1 MDPFTQ
7 QVQRIENNDKTR
19 EIVAALRLIPT
30 GDNATRD
37 LLNETITKILTP
49 AAHKIPETQQKITEF
64 SFTEPELSYH
74 DVAEKPKYRPMKHEI
89 HYLDED
95 NTLYYN
101 SEIEASEWEDENAVA
116 AEARDEATA
125 AAENEAAILR
135 AYNTA
140 LARQQAINTRI
151 FSQPPRWVL
160 IKRRALNDT
169 RMEDSLLQYIDKKH
183 TQVDWYSTITTLHET
198 GSRIGYTLDHY
209 KRVLHRFISYFKP
222 EMNQLGQK
230 MGLEELARLLM
241 TSTMPV
247 NDREMIIHE
256 IKKLT
261 RRKTESLR
269 VPMSNL
275 YSLATTYYND
285 DPDRESQRNKLLF
298 NGLQHF
304 TTGITKEKLTGL
316 IKYSQLQK
324 FKLDYHDTLE
334 TCILSEK
341 TNGEP
346 AEDLQFGQS
355 KETILVFQANI
366 TPVDSLLDNEI
377 TPIEFTLANPS
388 KKRNK
393 YEETTKPKKPD
404 ERQPHIHAVKTKIQT
419 IPNHRER
426 RISESEASTSSR
438 PSSRQSSPH
447 QSSPDR
453 SRESSAEREKTPPPT
468 EETPPSSSR
477 RSRSKERNYGPRQ
490 RRQPSPSF
498 SAKSPTKQ
506 LEMELSTAPKKKQ
519 KIKGWQ
525 RTENPTRK
533 SERLSS
539 KLYQM
544 TALLNEINAE
554 NTPINSRN
562 TSRERSRPR
571 DTSDRRRNQDTDRRN
586 SSDRQSRS
594 DSRDRPRP
602 RDRSSSRDRNNY
614 SSSRDRNEYSSPRDR
629 NNYGSS
635 RDRNSR
641 SRSRES
647 YRNPRSTRDRSPSRN
662 RSPYSDRYST
672 TSSRYRYRSNSRD
685 RYSRDRTPT
694 NYRSSRDSYNYRP
707 ESKSS
712 NYSRSTRDRSTS
724 RDRYS
729 DRSRRS
735 YSRDRDNY
743 RRQRSR
749 TPERQSSRRSQ
760 SPYQNKTII
769 PGLNCSP
776 SYKPGTKFCRKCTND
791 SHEEPDC
798 RQYYHWA
805 PQKCTLCNA
814 GFHFRDQCKLNST
827 KRSDSPGRP
836 KNY

>member
-1 MDPFTQ
+1 MDPFAQ
-7 QVQRIENNDKTR
+7 QVQRIENNDKVK
-19 EIVAALRLIPT
+19 EIVEALRLIPIA
-30 GDNATRD
+30 DNDVKTQINAS
-37 LLNETITKILTP
+37 LEKILTP
-49 AAHKIPETQQKITEF
+49 AAHKIPETQKKITEF
-64 SFTEPELSYH
+64 EFTEPEFSYH
-74 DVAEKPKYRPMKHEI
+74 DIAERQKYRPMKHGI

-95 NTLYYN
+95 STLYYN
-101 SEIEASEWEDENAVA
+101 SAIEASAWEDENVVA
-116 AEARDEATA
+116 TTARDA
-125 AAENEAAILR
+125 AQAAGNTPAAIQTAYDNALR
-135 AYNTA
+135 A
-140 LARQQAINTRI
+140 QQGINTRI
-151 FSQPPRWVL
+151 FAQPPRWVL
-160 IKRRALNDT
+160 IKRKALNDT

-183 TQVDWYSTITTLHET
+183 TQVDWYSTITTLHKT
-198 GSRIGYTLDHY
+198 GSKIGYTLDHY
-209 KRVLHRFISYFKP
+209 QRVLHRFISYFKP

-230 MGLEELARLLM
+230 MGLDELARLLM

-247 NDREMIIHE
+247 NDREMVIHE

-285 DPDRESQRNKLLF
+285 DPDAESQRNKLLF

-304 TTGITKEKLTGL
+304 TTGVTKEKLTKL

-324 FKLDYHDTLE
+324 IKLDYHDPLE

-366 TPVDSLLDNEI
+366 TPVDSLLDNDI

-388 KKRNK
+388 KKKDGK
-393 YEETTKPKKPD
+393 YEDSTKTKKPD
-404 ERQPHIHAVKTKIQT
+404 ERQPHIHAVKTRIET
-419 IPNHRER
+419 IPQPRQNEDT
-426 RISESEASTSSR
+426 ESEASTSRHSSRR
-438 PSSRQSSPH
+438 PSRESSRH
-447 QSSPDR
+447 ESSPDR
-453 SRESSAEREKTPPPT
+453 SRQSSAERPKTPPPPPA
-468 EETPPSSSR
+468 EETPSSSR
-477 RSRSKERNYGPRQ
+477 RSRSKQRSGPKQ
-490 RRQPSPSF
+490 RRHRSTSQSSRSPSR
-498 SAKSPTKQ
+498 Q
-506 LEMELSTAPKKKQ
+506 LEVELSTAPKKKQ
-519 KIKGWQ
+519 GIKKWLQ
-525 RTENPTRK
+525 TENPARK
-533 SERLSS
+533 SERINN
-539 KLYQM
+539 KLYQI
-544 TALLNEINAE
+544 TTLVNEIKAE
-554 NTPINSRN
+554 KTPTNSRN
-562 TSRERSRPR
+562 NSRDSSYSR
-571 DTSDRRRNQDTDRRN
+571 DNSDRRKNQDRDRKT
-586 SSDRQSRS
+586 SSDRQSRA

-614 SSSRDRNEYSSPRDR
+614 R
-629 NNYGSS
+629 SS

-647 YRNPRSTRDRSPSRN
+647 YRSSRSSRDNRERSTSRT
-662 RSPYSDRYST
+662 RSPYSDRYSN
-672 TSSRYRYRSNSRD
+672 TSSRSRYRSNSRD

-707 ESKSS
+707 ESRSS
-712 NYSRSTRDRSTS
+712 NYSRSTRDRSLS

-735 YSRDRDNY
+735 YSRDRDSN
-743 RRQRSR
+743 RRQRNR
-749 TPERQSSRRSQ
+749 TPDRQSSRRSQ
-760 SPYQNKTII
+760 SPYQNKTVI

-776 SYKPGTKFCRKCTND
+776 SYRPGTKFCKKCTND
-791 SHEEPDC
+791 GHEEPDC

-805 PQKCTLCNA
+805 PEKCTICNG
-814 GFHFRDQCKLNST
+814 GFHFRDQCKLNNT

>member
-7 QVQRIENNDKTR
+7 QIQRVENNDKVR
-19 EIVAALRLIPT
+19 EIVTAFRLIPIN
-30 GDNATRD
+30 DNAARDQLEETLTR
-37 LLNETITKILTP
+37 ILTP
-49 AAHKIPETQQKITEF
+49 AAHKIPETQQKITDF
-64 SFTEPELSYH
+64 SFTEPDLSYH
-74 DVAEKPKYRPMKHEI
+74 DIAEKPKYRQMKHGI

-101 SEIEASEWEDENAVA
+101 SAIEASEWEDENVVA
-116 AEARDEATA
+116 TAARDEATA
-125 AAENEAAILR
+125 AAEDDATIQR
-135 AYNTA
+135 AYNAA
-140 LARQQAINTRI
+140 LARQQAINTKI
-151 FSQPPRWVL
+151 FAQPPRWVL

-183 TQVDWYSTITTLHET
+183 TQVDWYSTITTLHKT
-198 GSRIGYTLDHY
+198 GTKIGYTLEHY
-209 KRVLHRFISYFKP
+209 QRVLHRFISYFKP

-230 MGLEELARLLM
+230 MRLDELARLLM

-247 NDREMIIHE
+247 NDREMIINE

-261 RRKTESLR
+261 RRKNESLR

-275 YSLATTYYND
+275 YSLATTYYNN
-285 DPDRESQRNKLLF
+285 DPDMESQRNKLLF

-304 TTGITKEKLTGL
+304 TTGITKEKLTSI

-346 AEDLQFGQS
+346 ADDLQFGQS
-355 KETILVFQANI
+355 KDTILVFQANI

-377 TPIEFTLANPS
+377 TPIEFTLGNQN
-388 KKRNK
+388 KKGRK
-393 YEETTKPKKPD
+393 YEDTAKPKKPD
-404 ERQPHIHAVKTKIQT
+404 ERQPHIHAVKTKIDT

-426 RISESEASTSSR
+426 RVSESEASTSSH
-438 PSSRQSSPH
+438 SRQSSPH

-453 SRESSAEREKTPPPT
+453 SRESSAEREKTPPPPA
-468 EETPPSSSR
+468 ETQPSSSR
-477 RSRSKERNYGPRQ
+477 RSRSKEKSGPKQ
-490 RRQPSPSF
+490 RRPPSPSF
-498 SAKSPTKQ
+498 SARSPTKQ
-506 LEMELSTAPKKKQ
+506 LEMELATALKKKQ
-519 KIKGWQ
+519 SKKWQ
-525 RTENPTRK
+525 QPEKSTRK
-533 SERLSS
+533 SERLRGLRTN
-539 KLYQM
+539 LYQM
-544 TALLNEINAE
+544 TALLNELNAE
-554 NTPINSRN
+554 STPVNSRN
-562 TSRERSRPR
+562 NSQERSHSR
-571 DTSDRRRNQDTDRRN
+571 DTSDRRENQGRDRRT
-586 SSDRQSRS
+586 SPDRQSRS

-602 RDRSSSRDRNNY
+602 RDRSSSRDRSNY
-614 SSSRDRNEYSSPRDR
+614 KSTRDRDNYRPSRDKDNYRSS
-629 NNYGSS
+629 G
-635 RDRNSR
+635 DRNSR

-647 YRNPRSTRDRSPSRN
+647 YRSSRHNRDRSSSRN

-685 RYSRDRTPT
+685 RHSRDRTPT

-707 ESKSS
+707 ESRSS
-712 NYSRSTRDRSTS
+712 NYSRNTRDRSAS

-729 DRSRRS
+729 ERSRRS
-735 YSRDRDNY
+735 YSRDRDSN

-749 TPERQSSRRSQ
+749 TPDRQSSRRSQ
-760 SPYQNKTII
+760 SPYQSKTVI

-776 SYKPGTKFCRKCTND
+776 TYKPGTKFCRKCTND
-791 SHEEPDC
+791 GHEEPDC
-798 RQYYHWA
+798 KQYYHWA

-814 GFHFRDQCKLNST
+814 GFHFRDQCKLNNT

>member
-7 QVQRIENNDKTR
+7 QVQRIENNDKVR
-19 EIVAALRLIPT
+19 EIVTAFRLIPIN
-30 GDNATRD
+30 DNAARDQLEESLTR
-37 LLNETITKILTP
+37 ILTP
-49 AAHKIPETQQKITEF
+49 AAHKIPETQQKITDF
-64 SFTEPELSYH
+64 SFTEPDLSYH
-74 DVAEKPKYRPMKHEI
+74 DVAEKPKYRQMKHGI

-95 NTLYYN
+95 STLYYN
-101 SEIEASEWEDENAVA
+101 SAIEASAWEDENVVA
-116 AEARDEATA
+116 TDARDEATA
-125 AAENEAAILR
+125 AAENDAAIQR

-151 FSQPPRWVL
+151 FAQPPRWVL

-183 TQVDWYSTITTLHET
+183 TQVDWYSTITTLHKT
-198 GSRIGYTLDHY
+198 GTKIGYTLDHY
-209 KRVLHRFISYFKP
+209 QRVLHRFISYFKP

-230 MGLEELARLLM
+230 MGLDELARLLM

-275 YSLATTYYND
+275 YSLATTYYNN
-285 DPDRESQRNKLLF
+285 DPDMESQRNKLLF

-304 TTGITKEKLTGL
+304 TTGITKEKLTSL

-324 FKLDYHDTLE
+324 IKLDYHDTLE

-346 AEDLQFGQS
+346 ADDLQFGQS
-355 KETILVFQANI
+355 KDAILVFQANI

-377 TPIEFTLANPS
+377 TPIEFTLANQN
-388 KKRNK
+388 KKGKK
-393 YEETTKPKKPD
+393 YEDTAKPKKPD
-404 ERQPHIHAVKTKIQT
+404 ERQPHIHAVKTKIDT

-426 RISESEASTSSR
+426 RNSESEASTSSH
-438 PSSRQSSPH
+438 SRQSSPH

-453 SRESSAEREKTPPPT
+453 SRESSAEREKTPPPP

-477 RSRSKERNYGPRQ
+477 RSRSKERSGPKQ

-498 SAKSPTKQ
+498 STRSPTKQ
-506 LEMELSTAPKKKQ
+506 LEMELSTAQKKKQ
-519 KIKGWQ
+519 NKKWQ
-525 RTENPTRK
+525 QPEKPTRK
-533 SERLSS
+533 SERLRGLRTN
-539 KLYQM
+539 LYQM
-544 TALLNEINAE
+544 TTLLNELNAE
-554 NTPINSRN
+554 STPVNSRN
-562 TSRERSRPR
+562 NSQERSHSR
-571 DTSDRRRNQDTDRRN
+571 DTSDRRKNQDKDRRT
-586 SSDRQSRS
+586 SPDRQSRS

-602 RDRSSSRDRNNY
+602 RDRSSSRDRDNY
-614 SSSRDRNEYSSPRDR
+614 RSTRNRDNYKPSRDRDNYRSS
-629 NNYGSS
+629 G
-635 RDRNSR
+635 DRNSR

-647 YRNPRSTRDRSPSRN
+647 YISSRSNRDRSSSRN

-694 NYRSSRDSYNYRP
+694 NYRSSRNSYNYRP
-707 ESKSS
+707 ESRSS
-712 NYSRSTRDRSTS
+712 NYSRSTRDRSAS

-729 DRSRRS
+729 DRSKRS
-735 YSRDRDNY
+735 YSRDRDNN

-749 TPERQSSRRSQ
+749 TPDRQNSRRSQ
-760 SPYQNKTII
+760 SPYQNKTVI

-776 SYKPGTKFCRKCTND
+776 SYKPGNKFCRKCTND
-791 SHEEPDC
+791 GHEEPDC
-798 RQYYHWA
+798 KQYYHWA

-814 GFHFRDQCKLNST
+814 GFHFRDQCKANNT

>member
-7 QVQRIENNDKTR
+7 QIQRVENNDKVR
-19 EIVAALRLIPT
+19 EIVTAFRLIPIN
-30 GDNATRD
+30 DNAARDQLEETLTR
-37 LLNETITKILTP
+37 ILTP
-49 AAHKIPETQQKITEF
+49 AAHKIPETQQKITDF
-64 SFTEPELSYH
+64 SFTEPDLSYH
-74 DVAEKPKYRPMKHEI
+74 DIAEKPKYRQMKHGI

-101 SEIEASEWEDENAVA
+101 SAIEASEWEDENVVA
-116 AEARDEATA
+116 TAARDEATA
-125 AAENEAAILR
+125 AAEDDATIQR
-135 AYNTA
+135 AYNAA
-140 LARQQAINTRI
+140 LARQQAINTKI
-151 FSQPPRWVL
+151 FAQPPRWVL

-183 TQVDWYSTITTLHET
+183 TQVDWYSTITTLHKT
-198 GSRIGYTLDHY
+198 GTKIGYTLEHY
-209 KRVLHRFISYFKP
+209 QRVLHRFISYFKP

-230 MGLEELARLLM
+230 MRLDELARLLM

-247 NDREMIIHE
+247 NDREMIINE

-261 RRKTESLR
+261 RRKNESLR

-275 YSLATTYYND
+275 YSLATTYYNN
-285 DPDRESQRNKLLF
+285 DPDMESQRNKLLF

-304 TTGITKEKLTGL
+304 TTGITKEKLTSI

-346 AEDLQFGQS
+346 ADDLQFGQS
-355 KETILVFQANI
+355 KDTILVFQANI

-377 TPIEFTLANPS
+377 TPIEFTLGNQN
-388 KKRNK
+388 KKSRK
-393 YEETTKPKKPD
+393 YEDTAKPKKPD
-404 ERQPHIHAVKTKIQT
+404 ERQPHIHAVKTKIDT

-426 RISESEASTSSR
+426 RVSESGASTSSH
-438 PSSRQSSPH
+438 SRQSSPH

-453 SRESSAEREKTPPPT
+453 SRESSAEREKTPPPPA
-468 EETPPSSSR
+468 ETQPSSSR
-477 RSRSKERNYGPRQ
+477 RSRSKEKSGPKQ
-490 RRQPSPSF
+490 RRPPSPSF
-498 SAKSPTKQ
+498 SARSPTKQ
-506 LEMELSTAPKKKQ
+506 LEMELATALKKKQ
-519 KIKGWQ
+519 SKKWQ
-525 RTENPTRK
+525 QPEKSTRK
-533 SERLSS
+533 SERLRGLRTN
-539 KLYQM
+539 LYQM
-544 TALLNEINAE
+544 TALLNELNAE
-554 NTPINSRN
+554 STPVNSRN
-562 TSRERSRPR
+562 NSQERSHSR
-571 DTSDRRRNQDTDRRN
+571 DTSDRRENQDRDRRT
-586 SSDRQSRS
+586 SPDRQSRS

-602 RDRSSSRDRNNY
+602 RDRSSSRDRSNY
-614 SSSRDRNEYSSPRDR
+614 KSTRDRDNYRPSRDKDNYKSS
-629 NNYGSS
+629 G
-635 RDRNSR
+635 DRNSR

-647 YRNPRSTRDRSPSRN
+647 YRSSRHNRDRSSSRN

-685 RYSRDRTPT
+685 RHSRDRTPT

-707 ESKSS
+707 ESRSS
-712 NYSRSTRDRSTS
+712 NYSRNTRDRSAS

-729 DRSRRS
+729 ERSRRS
-735 YSRDRDNY
+735 YSRDRDSN

-749 TPERQSSRRSQ
+749 TPDRQSSRRSQ
-760 SPYQNKTII
+760 SPYQSKTVI

-776 SYKPGTKFCRKCTND
+776 TYKPGTKFCRKCTND
-791 SHEEPDC
+791 GHEEPDC
-798 RQYYHWA
+798 KQYYHWA

-814 GFHFRDQCKLNST
+814 GFHFRDQCKLNNT

>member
-7 QVQRIENNDKTR
+7 QIQRVENNDKVR
-19 EIVAALRLIPT
+19 EIVTAFRLIPIN
-30 GDNATRD
+30 DNAARDQLEETLTR
-37 LLNETITKILTP
+37 ILTP
-49 AAHKIPETQQKITEF
+49 AAHKIPETQQKITDF
-64 SFTEPELSYH
+64 SFTEPDLSYH
-74 DVAEKPKYRPMKHEI
+74 DIAEKPKYRQMKHGI

-101 SEIEASEWEDENAVA
+101 SAIEASEWEDENVVA
-116 AEARDEATA
+116 TAARDEATA
-125 AAENEAAILR
+125 AAENDATIQR
-135 AYNTA
+135 AYNAA
-140 LARQQAINTRI
+140 LARQQAINTKI
-151 FSQPPRWVL
+151 FAQPPRWVL

-183 TQVDWYSTITTLHET
+183 TQVDWYSTITTLHKT
-198 GSRIGYTLDHY
+198 GTKIGYTLEHY
-209 KRVLHRFISYFKP
+209 QRVLHRFISYFKP

-230 MGLEELARLLM
+230 MRLDELARLLM

-247 NDREMIIHE
+247 NDREMIINE

-261 RRKTESLR
+261 RRKNESLR

-275 YSLATTYYND
+275 YSLATTYYNN
-285 DPDRESQRNKLLF
+285 DPDMESQRNKLLF

-304 TTGITKEKLTGL
+304 TTGITKEKLTSI

-346 AEDLQFGQS
+346 ADDLQFGQS
-355 KETILVFQANI
+355 KDTILVFQANI

-377 TPIEFTLANPS
+377 TPIEFTLGNQN
-388 KKRNK
+388 KKSRK
-393 YEETTKPKKPD
+393 YEDTAKPKKPD
-404 ERQPHIHAVKTKIQT
+404 ERQPHIHAVKTKIDT

-426 RISESEASTSSR
+426 RVSESGASTSSH
-438 PSSRQSSPH
+438 SRQSSPH

-453 SRESSAEREKTPPPT
+453 SRESSAEREKTPPPPA
-468 EETPPSSSR
+468 ETQPSSSR
-477 RSRSKERNYGPRQ
+477 RSRSKEKSGPKQ
-490 RRQPSPSF
+490 RRPPSPSF
-498 SAKSPTKQ
+498 SARSPTKQ
-506 LEMELSTAPKKKQ
+506 LEMELATALKKKQ
-519 KIKGWQ
+519 SKKWQ
-525 RTENPTRK
+525 QPEKSTRK
-533 SERLSS
+533 SERLRGLRTN
-539 KLYQM
+539 LYQM
-544 TALLNEINAE
+544 TALLNELNAE
-554 NTPINSRN
+554 STPVNSRN
-562 TSRERSRPR
+562 NSQERSHSR
-571 DTSDRRRNQDTDRRN
+571 DASDRRENQDRDRRT
-586 SSDRQSRS
+586 SPDRQSRS

-602 RDRSSSRDRNNY
+602 RDRSSSRNRTNY
-614 SSSRDRNEYSSPRDR
+614 KSTRDRDNYRPSGDKDNYRSS
-629 NNYGSS
+629 G
-635 RDRNSR
+635 DRNSR

-647 YRNPRSTRDRSPSRN
+647 YRSSRHNRDRSSSRN

-685 RYSRDRTPT
+685 RHSRDRTPT

-707 ESKSS
+707 ESRSS
-712 NYSRSTRDRSTS
+712 NYSRNTRDRSAS

-729 DRSRRS
+729 ERSRRS
-735 YSRDRDNY
+735 YSRDRDSN

-749 TPERQSSRRSQ
+749 TPDRQSTRRSQ
-760 SPYQNKTII
+760 SPYQSKTVI

-776 SYKPGTKFCRKCTND
+776 TYKPGTKFCRKCTND
-791 SHEEPDC
+791 GHEEPDC
-798 RQYYHWA
+798 KQYYHWA

-814 GFHFRDQCKLNST
+814 GFHFRDQCKANNT

>member
-7 QVQRIENNDKTR
+7 QIQRVENNDKVR
-19 EIVAALRLIPT
+19 EIVTAFRLIPIN
-30 GDNATRD
+30 DNAARDQLEETLTR
-37 LLNETITKILTP
+37 ILTP
-49 AAHKIPETQQKITEF
+49 AAHKIPETQQKITDF
-64 SFTEPELSYH
+64 SFTEPDLSYH
-74 DVAEKPKYRPMKHEI
+74 DIAEKPKYRQMKHGI

-101 SEIEASEWEDENAVA
+101 SAIEASEWEDENVVA
-116 AEARDEATA
+116 TAARDEATA
-125 AAENEAAILR
+125 AAEDDATIQR
-135 AYNTA
+135 AYNAA
-140 LARQQAINTRI
+140 LARQQAINTKI
-151 FSQPPRWVL
+151 FAQPPRWVL

-183 TQVDWYSTITTLHET
+183 TQVDWYSTITTLHKT
-198 GSRIGYTLDHY
+198 GTKIGYTLEHY
-209 KRVLHRFISYFKP
+209 QRVLHRFISYFKP

-230 MGLEELARLLM
+230 MRLDELARLLM

-247 NDREMIIHE
+247 NDREMIINE

-261 RRKTESLR
+261 RRKNESLR

-275 YSLATTYYND
+275 YSLATTYYNN
-285 DPDRESQRNKLLF
+285 DPDMESQRNKLLF

-304 TTGITKEKLTGL
+304 TTGITKEKLTSI

-346 AEDLQFGQS
+346 ADDLQFGQS
-355 KETILVFQANI
+355 KDTILVFQANI

-377 TPIEFTLANPS
+377 TPIEFTLGNQN
-388 KKRNK
+388 KKGRK
-393 YEETTKPKKPD
+393 YEDTAKPKKPD
-404 ERQPHIHAVKTKIQT
+404 ERQPHIHAVKTKIDT

-426 RISESEASTSSR
+426 RVSESEASTSSH
-438 PSSRQSSPH
+438 SRQSSPH
-447 QSSPDR
+447 PSSPDR
-453 SRESSAEREKTPPPT
+453 SRESSAERERTPPPPA
-468 EETPPSSSR
+468 ETQPSSSR
-477 RSRSKERNYGPRQ
+477 RSRSKEKSGPKQ
-490 RRQPSPSF
+490 RRPPSPSF
-498 SAKSPTKQ
+498 SARSPTKQ
-506 LEMELSTAPKKKQ
+506 LEMELATALKKKQ
-519 KIKGWQ
+519 GKKWQ
-525 RTENPTRK
+525 QPENSTRK
-533 SERLSS
+533 SERLRGLRTN
-539 KLYQM
+539 LYQM
-544 TALLNEINAE
+544 TALLNELNAE
-554 NTPINSRN
+554 STPVNSRN
-562 TSRERSRPR
+562 NSQERSHSR
-571 DTSDRRRNQDTDRRN
+571 DTSDRRENQDRDRRT
-586 SSDRQSRS
+586 SPDRQSRS

-602 RDRSSSRDRNNY
+602 RDRSSSRDRSNY
-614 SSSRDRNEYSSPRDR
+614 KSTRDRDNYRPSKEKDNYRSS
-629 NNYGSS
+629 G
-635 RDRNSR
+635 DRNSR

-647 YRNPRSTRDRSPSRN
+647 YRSSRHNRDRSSSRN

-685 RYSRDRTPT
+685 RHSRDRTPT

-707 ESKSS
+707 ESRSS
-712 NYSRSTRDRSTS
+712 NYSRNTRDRSAS

-729 DRSRRS
+729 ERSRRS
-735 YSRDRDNY
+735 YSRDRDSN

-749 TPERQSSRRSQ
+749 TPDRQSTRRSQ
-760 SPYQNKTII
+760 SPYQSKTVI

-776 SYKPGTKFCRKCTND
+776 TYKPGTKFCRKCTND
-791 SHEEPDC
+791 GHEEPDC
-798 RQYYHWA
+798 KQYYHWA

-814 GFHFRDQCKLNST
+814 GFHFRDQCKLNNT

>member
-7 QVQRIENNDKTR
+7 QIQRIENNDKVR
-19 EIVAALRLIPT
+19 EIVTAFRLIPI
-30 GDNATRD
+30 GDNAARD
-37 LLNETITKILTP
+37 QLEESLNRILTP
-49 AAHKIPETQQKITEF
+49 AAHKIPETQQKITDF

-74 DVAEKPKYRPMKHEI
+74 DVAEKPKYRPMKHGI

-101 SEIEASEWEDENAVA
+101 SEIEASEWEDENVVA
-116 AEARDEATA
+116 TEARDEATA
-125 AAENEAAILR
+125 AAENEAAIQR

-151 FSQPPRWVL
+151 FAQPPRWVL

-183 TQVDWYSTITTLHET
+183 TQVDWYSTITTLQET
-198 GSRIGYTLDHY
+198 GGRIGYTLDHY

-230 MGLEELARLLM
+230 MGLDELARLLM

-285 DPDRESQRNKLLF
+285 DPDAESQRNKLLF

-304 TTGITKEKLTGL
+304 TTGVTKEKLTSL

-324 FKLDYHDTLE
+324 IKLDYHDTLE

-346 AEDLQFGQS
+346 ADDLQFGQS

-366 TPVDSLLDNEI
+366 TPVDSLLDNDI

-388 KKRNK
+388 KKGKK
-393 YEETTKPKKPD
+393 YEDTTKPKKPD
-404 ERQPHIHAVKTKIQT
+404 ERQPHIHAVKTKIET

-426 RISESEASTSSR
+426 RNSESEASTSSR
-438 PSSRQSSPH
+438 SHSRQSSPH

-453 SRESSAEREKTPPPT
+453 SRESSAEREKTPPPP

-477 RSRSKERNYGPRQ
+477 RSRSKQRSGPKQ
-490 RRQPSPSF
+490 RRPPSPSF
-498 SAKSPTKQ
+498 SARSPTKQ
-506 LEMELSTAPKKKQ
+506 LEIELSTAPKKKQ
-519 KIKGWQ
+519 GVKKWLQ
-525 RTENPTRK
+525 TEKPARK
-533 SERLSS
+533 SERINN
-539 KLYQM
+539 KLYQI
-544 TALLNEINAE
+544 TTLVNEINAE
-554 NTPINSRN
+554 KTPVNSRN
-562 TSRERSRPR
+562 NSRERSHSR
-571 DTSDRRRNQDTDRRN
+571 DTSDRRKNQDRDRRT

-602 RDRSSSRDRNNY
+602 RDRSSSRER
-614 SSSRDRNEYSSPRDR
+614 SSYK
-629 NNYGSS
+629 SS

-647 YRNPRSTRDRSPSRN
+647 YRSSRSNRDRSTSRN

-672 TSSRYRYRSNSRD
+672 TSSRSRYRSSSRD
-685 RYSRDRTPT
+685 RYSRDKTPT

-707 ESKSS
+707 ESRSS
-712 NYSRSTRDRSTS
+712 NYSRSTRDRSVS

-735 YSRDRDNY
+735 YSRDRDSY

-749 TPERQSSRRSQ
+749 TPDRQSSRRSQ
-760 SPYQNKTII
+760 SPYQNKTVI

-776 SYKPGTKFCRKCTND
+776 SYRPGTNFCKKCTND
-791 SHEEPDC
+791 GHEEPDC

-805 PQKCTLCNA
+805 PLKCTICNS
-814 GFHFRDQCKLNST
+814 GYHFRDQCKLNNT

>member
-7 QVQRIENNDKTR
+7 QIQRVENNDKVR
-19 EIVAALRLIPT
+19 EIVTAFRLIPIN
-30 GDNATRD
+30 DNAARDQLEETLTR
-37 LLNETITKILTP
+37 ILTP
-49 AAHKIPETQQKITEF
+49 AAHKIPETQQKITDF
-64 SFTEPELSYH
+64 SFTEPDLSYH
-74 DVAEKPKYRPMKHEI
+74 DIAEKPKYRQMKHGI

-101 SEIEASEWEDENAVA
+101 SAIEASEWEDENVVA
-116 AEARDEATA
+116 TAARDEATA
-125 AAENEAAILR
+125 AAEDDATIQR
-135 AYNTA
+135 AYNAA
-140 LARQQAINTRI
+140 LARQQAINTKI
-151 FSQPPRWVL
+151 FAQPPRWVL

-183 TQVDWYSTITTLHET
+183 TQVDWYSTITTLHKT
-198 GSRIGYTLDHY
+198 GTKIGYTLEHY
-209 KRVLHRFISYFKP
+209 QRVLHRFISYFKP

-230 MGLEELARLLM
+230 MRLDELARLLM

-247 NDREMIIHE
+247 NDREMIINE

-261 RRKTESLR
+261 RRKNESLR

-275 YSLATTYYND
+275 YSLATTYYNN
-285 DPDRESQRNKLLF
+285 DPDMESQRNKLLF

-304 TTGITKEKLTGL
+304 TTGITKEKLTSI

-346 AEDLQFGQS
+346 ADDLQFGQS
-355 KETILVFQANI
+355 KDTILVFQANI

-377 TPIEFTLANPS
+377 TPIEFTLGNQN
-388 KKRNK
+388 KKGRK
-393 YEETTKPKKPD
+393 YEDTAKPKKPD
-404 ERQPHIHAVKTKIQT
+404 ERQPHIHAVKTKIDT
-419 IPNHRER
+419 IPNYRER
-426 RISESEASTSSR
+426 RVSESEASTSSH
-438 PSSRQSSPH
+438 SRQSSPH

-453 SRESSAEREKTPPPT
+453 SRESSAEREKTPPPPA
-468 EETPPSSSR
+468 ETQPSSSR
-477 RSRSKERNYGPRQ
+477 RSRSKEKSGPKQ
-490 RRQPSPSF
+490 RRPPSPSF
-498 SAKSPTKQ
+498 SARSPTKQ
-506 LEMELSTAPKKKQ
+506 LEMELATALKKKQ
-519 KIKGWQ
+519 SKKWQ
-525 RTENPTRK
+525 QPEKSTRK
-533 SERLSS
+533 SERLRGLRTN
-539 KLYQM
+539 LYQM
-544 TALLNEINAE
+544 TALLNELNAE
-554 NTPINSRN
+554 STPVNSRN
-562 TSRERSRPR
+562 NSQERSHSR
-571 DTSDRRRNQDTDRRN
+571 DASDRRENQDRDRRT
-586 SSDRQSRS
+586 SPDRQSRS

-602 RDRSSSRDRNNY
+602 RDRSSSRNRTNY
-614 SSSRDRNEYSSPRDR
+614 KSTRDKDNYRPSGDKDNYRSS
-629 NNYGSS
+629 G
-635 RDRNSR
+635 DRNSR

-647 YRNPRSTRDRSPSRN
+647 YRSSRHNRDRSSSRN

-685 RYSRDRTPT
+685 RHSRDRTPT

-707 ESKSS
+707 ESRSS
-712 NYSRSTRDRSTS
+712 NYSRNTRDRSAS

-729 DRSRRS
+729 ERSRRS
-735 YSRDRDNY
+735 YSRDRDNN

-749 TPERQSSRRSQ
+749 TPDRQNTRRSQ
-760 SPYQNKTII
+760 SPYQSKTVI

-776 SYKPGTKFCRKCTND
+776 TYKPGTKFCRKCTND
-791 SHEEPDC
+791 GHEEPDC
-798 RQYYHWA
+798 KQYYHWA

-814 GFHFRDQCKLNST
+814 GFHFRDQCKLNNT

>member
-7 QVQRIENNDKTR
+7 QIQRVENNDKVR
-19 EIVAALRLIPT
+19 EIVTAFRLIPIN
-30 GDNATRD
+30 DNAARDQLEETLTR
-37 LLNETITKILTP
+37 ILTP
-49 AAHKIPETQQKITEF
+49 AAHKIPETQQKITDF
-64 SFTEPELSYH
+64 SFTEPDLSYH
-74 DVAEKPKYRPMKHEI
+74 DIAEKPKYRQMKHGI

-101 SEIEASEWEDENAVA
+101 SAIEASEWEDENVVA
-116 AEARDEATA
+116 TAARDEATA
-125 AAENEAAILR
+125 AAEDDATIQR
-135 AYNTA
+135 AYNAA
-140 LARQQAINTRI
+140 LARQQAINTKI
-151 FSQPPRWVL
+151 FAQPPRWVL

-183 TQVDWYSTITTLHET
+183 TQVDWYSTITTLHKT
-198 GSRIGYTLDHY
+198 GTKIGYTLEHY
-209 KRVLHRFISYFKP
+209 QRVLHRFISYFKP

-230 MGLEELARLLM
+230 MRLDELARLLM

-247 NDREMIIHE
+247 NDREMIINE

-261 RRKTESLR
+261 RRKNESLR

-275 YSLATTYYND
+275 YSLATTYYNN
-285 DPDRESQRNKLLF
+285 DPDMESQRNKLLF

-304 TTGITKEKLTGL
+304 TTGITKEKLTSI

-346 AEDLQFGQS
+346 ADDLQFGQS
-355 KETILVFQANI
+355 KDTILVFQANI

-377 TPIEFTLANPS
+377 TPIEFTLGNQN
-388 KKRNK
+388 KKGRK
-393 YEETTKPKKPD
+393 YEDTAKPKKPD
-404 ERQPHIHAVKTKIQT
+404 ERQPHIHAVKTKIDT

-426 RISESEASTSSR
+426 RVSESGASTSSH
-438 PSSRQSSPH
+438 SRQSSPH

-453 SRESSAEREKTPPPT
+453 SRESSAEREKTPPPPA
-468 EETPPSSSR
+468 ETQPSSSR
-477 RSRSKERNYGPRQ
+477 RSRSKEKSGPKQ
-490 RRQPSPSF
+490 RRPPSPSF
-498 SAKSPTKQ
+498 SARSPTKQ
-506 LEMELSTAPKKKQ
+506 LEMELATALKKKQ
-519 KIKGWQ
+519 SKKWQ
-525 RTENPTRK
+525 QPEKSTRK
-533 SERLSS
+533 SERLRGLRTN
-539 KLYQM
+539 LYQM
-544 TALLNEINAE
+544 TALLNELNAE
-554 NTPINSRN
+554 STPVNSRN
-562 TSRERSRPR
+562 NSQERSHSR
-571 DTSDRRRNQDTDRRN
+571 DASDRRENQGRDRRT
-586 SSDRQSRS
+586 SPDRQSRS

-602 RDRSSSRDRNNY
+602 RDRSSSRNRTNYKSTRDRDNY
-614 SSSRDRNEYSSPRDR
+614 RPSRDKDNYRSS
-629 NNYGSS
+629 G
-635 RDRNSR
+635 DRNSR

-647 YRNPRSTRDRSPSRN
+647 YRSSRHNRDRSSSRN

-685 RYSRDRTPT
+685 RHSRDRTPT

-707 ESKSS
+707 ESRSS
-712 NYSRSTRDRSTS
+712 NYSRNTRDRSAS

-729 DRSRRS
+729 ERSRRS
-735 YSRDRDNY
+735 YSRDRDSN

-749 TPERQSSRRSQ
+749 TPDRQSSRRSQ
-760 SPYQNKTII
+760 SPYQSKTVI

-776 SYKPGTKFCRKCTND
+776 TYKPGTKFCRKCTND
-791 SHEEPDC
+791 GHEEPDC
-798 RQYYHWA
+798 KQYYHWA

-814 GFHFRDQCKLNST
+814 GFHFRDQCKLNNT

>member
-7 QVQRIENNDKTR
+7 QIQRVENNDKVR
-19 EIVAALRLIPT
+19 EIVTAFRLIPIN
-30 GDNATRD
+30 DNAARDQLEETLTR
-37 LLNETITKILTP
+37 ILTP
-49 AAHKIPETQQKITEF
+49 AAHKIPETQQKITDF
-64 SFTEPELSYH
+64 SFTEPDLSYH
-74 DVAEKPKYRPMKHEI
+74 DIAEKPKYRQMKHGI

-101 SEIEASEWEDENAVA
+101 SAIEASEWEDENVVA
-116 AEARDEATA
+116 TAARDEATA
-125 AAENEAAILR
+125 AAEDDATIQR
-135 AYNTA
+135 AYNAA
-140 LARQQAINTRI
+140 LARQQAINTKI
-151 FSQPPRWVL
+151 FAQPPRWVL

-183 TQVDWYSTITTLHET
+183 TQVDWYSTITTLHKT
-198 GSRIGYTLDHY
+198 GTKIGYTLEHY
-209 KRVLHRFISYFKP
+209 QRVLHRFISYFKP

-230 MGLEELARLLM
+230 MRLDELARLLM

-247 NDREMIIHE
+247 NDREMIINE

-261 RRKTESLR
+261 RRKNESLR

-275 YSLATTYYND
+275 YSLATTYYNN
-285 DPDRESQRNKLLF
+285 DPDMESQRNKLLF

-304 TTGITKEKLTGL
+304 TTGITKEKLTSI

-346 AEDLQFGQS
+346 ADDLQFGQS
-355 KETILVFQANI
+355 KDTILVFQANI

-377 TPIEFTLANPS
+377 TPIEFTLGNQN
-388 KKRNK
+388 KKSRK
-393 YEETTKPKKPD
+393 YEDTAKPKKPD
-404 ERQPHIHAVKTKIQT
+404 ERQPHIHAVKTKIDT

-426 RISESEASTSSR
+426 RVSESEASTSSH
-438 PSSRQSSPH
+438 SRQSSPH

-453 SRESSAEREKTPPPT
+453 SRESSAEREKTPQPPA
-468 EETPPSSSR
+468 ETQPSSSR
-477 RSRSKERNYGPRQ
+477 RSRSKEKSGPKQ
-490 RRQPSPSF
+490 RRPPSPSF
-498 SAKSPTKQ
+498 SARSPTKQ
-506 LEMELSTAPKKKQ
+506 LEMELATALKKKQ
-519 KIKGWQ
+519 SKKWQ
-525 RTENPTRK
+525 QPEKSTRK
-533 SERLSS
+533 SERLRGLRTN
-539 KLYQM
+539 LYQM
-544 TALLNEINAE
+544 TALLNELNAE
-554 NTPINSRN
+554 STPVNSRN
-562 TSRERSRPR
+562 NSQERSHSR
-571 DTSDRRRNQDTDRRN
+571 DTSDRRENEDRDRRT
-586 SSDRQSRS
+586 SPDRQSRS

-602 RDRSSSRDRNNY
+602 RDRSSSRNRTNYKSTRDRDNY
-614 SSSRDRNEYSSPRDR
+614 RPSRDKD
-629 NNYGSS
+629 NYGSS
-635 RDRNSR
+635 GDRNSR

-647 YRNPRSTRDRSPSRN
+647 YRSSRHNRDRSSSRN

-685 RYSRDRTPT
+685 RHSRDRTPT
-694 NYRSSRDSYNYRP
+694 NYRPSRDSYNYRP
-707 ESKSS
+707 ESRSS
-712 NYSRSTRDRSTS
+712 TYSRNTRDRSAS

-729 DRSRRS
+729 ERSRRS
-735 YSRDRDNY
+735 YSRDRDNN

-749 TPERQSSRRSQ
+749 TPDRQSTRRSQ
-760 SPYQNKTII
+760 SPYQSKTVI

-776 SYKPGTKFCRKCTND
+776 TYKPGTKFCRKCTND
-791 SHEEPDC
+791 GHEEPDC
-798 RQYYHWA
+798 KQYYHWA

-814 GFHFRDQCKLNST
+814 GFHFRDQCKLNNT

>member
-7 QVQRIENNDKTR
+7 QIQRVENNDKVR
-19 EIVAALRLIPT
+19 EIVTAFRLIPIN
-30 GDNATRD
+30 DNAARDQLEETLTR
-37 LLNETITKILTP
+37 ILTP
-49 AAHKIPETQQKITEF
+49 AAHKIPETQQKITDF
-64 SFTEPELSYH
+64 SFTEPDLSYH
-74 DVAEKPKYRPMKHEI
+74 DIAEKPKYRQMKHGI

-101 SEIEASEWEDENAVA
+101 SAIEASEWEDENVVA
-116 AEARDEATA
+116 TAARDEATA
-125 AAENEAAILR
+125 AAENDATIQR
-135 AYNTA
+135 AYNVA
-140 LARQQAINTRI
+140 LARQQAINTKI
-151 FSQPPRWVL
+151 FAQPPRWVL

-183 TQVDWYSTITTLHET
+183 TQVDWYSTITTLHKT
-198 GSRIGYTLDHY
+198 GTKIGYTLEHY
-209 KRVLHRFISYFKP
+209 QRVLHRFISYFKP

-230 MGLEELARLLM
+230 MRLDELARLLM

-247 NDREMIIHE
+247 NDREMIINE

-261 RRKTESLR
+261 RRKNESLR

-275 YSLATTYYND
+275 YSLATTYYNN
-285 DPDRESQRNKLLF
+285 DPDMESQRNKLLF

-304 TTGITKEKLTGL
+304 TTGITKEKLTSI

-346 AEDLQFGQS
+346 ADDLQFGQS
-355 KETILVFQANI
+355 KDTILVFQANI

-377 TPIEFTLANPS
+377 TPIEFTLGNQNKKS
-388 KKRNK
+388 KK
-393 YEETTKPKKPD
+393 YEDTAKPKKPD
-404 ERQPHIHAVKTKIQT
+404 ERQPHIHAVKTKIDT

-426 RISESEASTSSR
+426 RVSESGASTSSH
-438 PSSRQSSPH
+438 SRQSSPH

-453 SRESSAEREKTPPPT
+453 SRESSAEREKTPPPPA
-468 EETPPSSSR
+468 ETQPSSSR
-477 RSRSKERNYGPRQ
+477 RSRSKEKSGPKQ
-490 RRQPSPSF
+490 RRPPSPSF
-498 SAKSPTKQ
+498 SARSPTKQ
-506 LEMELSTAPKKKQ
+506 LEMELATALKKKQ
-519 KIKGWQ
+519 TKKWQ
-525 RTENPTRK
+525 QPEKSTRK
-533 SERLSS
+533 SERLRGLRTN
-539 KLYQM
+539 LYQM
-544 TALLNEINAE
+544 TALLNELNAE
-554 NTPINSRN
+554 STPVNSRN
-562 TSRERSRPR
+562 NSQERSHSR
-571 DTSDRRRNQDTDRRN
+571 DASDRRENQDRDRRT
-586 SSDRQSRS
+586 SPDRQSRS

-602 RDRSSSRDRNNY
+602 RDRSSSRDRSNY
-614 SSSRDRNEYSSPRDR
+614 KSTRDRDNYRPSREKDNYRSS
-629 NNYGSS
+629 G
-635 RDRNSR
+635 DRNSR

-647 YRNPRSTRDRSPSRN
+647 YRSSRHNRDRSSSRN

-685 RYSRDRTPT
+685 RHSRDRTPT

-707 ESKSS
+707 ESRSS
-712 NYSRSTRDRSTS
+712 NYSRNTRDRSAS

-729 DRSRRS
+729 ERSRRS
-735 YSRDRDNY
+735 YSRDRDSN

-749 TPERQSSRRSQ
+749 TPDRQSSRRSQ
-760 SPYQNKTII
+760 SPYQSKTVI

-776 SYKPGTKFCRKCTND
+776 TYKPGTKFCRKCTND
-791 SHEEPDC
+791 GHEEPDC
-798 RQYYHWA
+798 KQYYHWA

-814 GFHFRDQCKLNST
+814 GFHFRDQCKLNNT

>member
-7 QVQRIENNDKTR
+7 QIQRVENNDKVR
-19 EIVAALRLIPT
+19 EIVTAFRLIPIN
-30 GDNATRD
+30 DNAARDQLEETLTR
-37 LLNETITKILTP
+37 ILTP
-49 AAHKIPETQQKITEF
+49 AAHKIPETQQKITDF
-64 SFTEPELSYH
+64 SFTEPDLSYH
-74 DVAEKPKYRPMKHEI
+74 DIAEKPKYRQMKHGI

-101 SEIEASEWEDENAVA
+101 SAIEASEWEDENVVA
-116 AEARDEATA
+116 TAARDEATA
-125 AAENEAAILR
+125 AAENDATIQR
-135 AYNTA
+135 AYNAA
-140 LARQQAINTRI
+140 LARQQAINTKI
-151 FSQPPRWVL
+151 FAQPPRWVL

-183 TQVDWYSTITTLHET
+183 TQVDWYSTITTLHKT
-198 GSRIGYTLDHY
+198 GTKIGYTLEHY
-209 KRVLHRFISYFKP
+209 QRVLHRFISYFKP

-230 MGLEELARLLM
+230 MRLDELARLLM

-247 NDREMIIHE
+247 NDREMIINE

-261 RRKTESLR
+261 RRKNESLR

-275 YSLATTYYND
+275 YSLATTYYNN
-285 DPDRESQRNKLLF
+285 DPDMESQRNKLLF

-304 TTGITKEKLTGL
+304 TTGITKEKLTSI

-346 AEDLQFGQS
+346 ADDLQFGQS
-355 KETILVFQANI
+355 KDTILVFQANI

-377 TPIEFTLANPS
+377 TPIEFTLGNQN
-388 KKRNK
+388 KKGRK
-393 YEETTKPKKPD
+393 YEDTAKPKKPD
-404 ERQPHIHAVKTKIQT
+404 ERQPHIHAVKTKIDT

-426 RISESEASTSSR
+426 RVSESEASTSSH
-438 PSSRQSSPH
+438 SRQSSPH

-453 SRESSAEREKTPPPT
+453 SRESSAEREKTPPPPA
-468 EETPPSSSR
+468 ETQPSSSR
-477 RSRSKERNYGPRQ
+477 RSRSKEKSGPKQ
-490 RRQPSPSF
+490 RRPPSPSF
-498 SAKSPTKQ
+498 SARSPTKQ
-506 LEMELSTAPKKKQ
+506 LEMELATALKKKQ
-519 KIKGWQ
+519 GKKWQ
-525 RTENPTRK
+525 QPEKSTRK
-533 SERLSS
+533 SERLRGLRTN
-539 KLYQM
+539 LYQM
-544 TALLNEINAE
+544 TALLNELNAE
-554 NTPINSRN
+554 STPVNSRN
-562 TSRERSRPR
+562 NSQERSHSR
-571 DTSDRRRNQDTDRRN
+571 DTSDRRENQDRDRRT
-586 SSDRQSRS
+586 SPDRQSRS

-602 RDRSSSRDRNNY
+602 RDRSSSRDRSNY
-614 SSSRDRNEYSSPRDR
+614 KSTRDRDNYRPSREKDNYRSS
-629 NNYGSS
+629 G
-635 RDRNSR
+635 DRNSR

-647 YRNPRSTRDRSPSRN
+647 YRSSRHNRDRSSSRN

-685 RYSRDRTPT
+685 RHSRDRTPT

-707 ESKSS
+707 ESRSS
-712 NYSRSTRDRSTS
+712 NYSRNTRDRSAS

-729 DRSRRS
+729 ERSRRS
-735 YSRDRDNY
+735 YSRDRDSN

-749 TPERQSSRRSQ
+749 TPDRQSTRRSQ
-760 SPYQNKTII
+760 SPYQSKTVI

-776 SYKPGTKFCRKCTND
+776 TYKPGTKFCRKCTND
-791 SHEEPDC
+791 GHEEPDC
-798 RQYYHWA
+798 KQYYHWA

-814 GFHFRDQCKLNST
+814 GFHFRDQCKLNNT

>member
-7 QVQRIENNDKTR
+7 QIQRVENNDKVR
-19 EIVAALRLIPT
+19 EIVTAFRLIPIN
-30 GDNATRD
+30 DNAARDQLEETLTR
-37 LLNETITKILTP
+37 ILTP
-49 AAHKIPETQQKITEF
+49 AAHKIPETQQKITDF
-64 SFTEPELSYH
+64 SFTEPDLSYH
-74 DVAEKPKYRPMKHEI
+74 DIAEKPKYRQMKHGI

-101 SEIEASEWEDENAVA
+101 SAIEASEWEDENVVA
-116 AEARDEATA
+116 TAARDEATA
-125 AAENEAAILR
+125 AAEDDATIQR
-135 AYNTA
+135 AYNAA
-140 LARQQAINTRI
+140 LARQQAINTKI
-151 FSQPPRWVL
+151 FAQPPRWVL

-183 TQVDWYSTITTLHET
+183 TQVDWYSTITTLHKT
-198 GSRIGYTLDHY
+198 GTKIGYTLEHY
-209 KRVLHRFISYFKP
+209 QRVLHRFISYFKP

-230 MGLEELARLLM
+230 MRLDELARLLM

-247 NDREMIIHE
+247 NDREMIINE

-261 RRKTESLR
+261 RRKNESLR

-275 YSLATTYYND
+275 YSLATTYYNN
-285 DPDRESQRNKLLF
+285 DPDMESQRNKLLF

-304 TTGITKEKLTGL
+304 TTGITKEKLTSI

-346 AEDLQFGQS
+346 ADDLQFGQS
-355 KETILVFQANI
+355 KDTILVFQANI

-377 TPIEFTLANPS
+377 TPIEFTLGNQN
-388 KKRNK
+388 KKGRK
-393 YEETTKPKKPD
+393 YEDTAKPKKPD
-404 ERQPHIHAVKTKIQT
+404 ERQPHIHAVKTKIDT

-426 RISESEASTSSR
+426 RVSESEASTSSH
-438 PSSRQSSPH
+438 SRQSSPH

-453 SRESSAEREKTPPPT
+453 SRESSAEREKTPPPPA
-468 EETPPSSSR
+468 ETQPSSSR
-477 RSRSKERNYGPRQ
+477 RSRSKEKSGPKQ
-490 RRQPSPSF
+490 RRPPSPSF
-498 SAKSPTKQ
+498 SARSPTKQ
-506 LEMELSTAPKKKQ
+506 LEMELATALKKKQ
-519 KIKGWQ
+519 SKKWQ
-525 RTENPTRK
+525 QPEKSTRK
-533 SERLSS
+533 SERLRGLRTN
-539 KLYQM
+539 LYQM
-544 TALLNEINAE
+544 TALLNELNAE
-554 NTPINSRN
+554 STPVNSRN
-562 TSRERSRPR
+562 NSQERSHSR
-571 DTSDRRRNQDTDRRN
+571 DASDRRENQDRDRRT
-586 SSDRQSRS
+586 SPDRQSRS

-602 RDRSSSRDRNNY
+602 RDRSSSRNRTNY
-614 SSSRDRNEYSSPRDR
+614 KSTRDRDNYRPSGDKDNYRSS
-629 NNYGSS
+629 G
-635 RDRNSR
+635 DRNSR

-647 YRNPRSTRDRSPSRN
+647 YRSSRHNRDRSSSRN

-685 RYSRDRTPT
+685 RHSRDRTPT

-707 ESKSS
+707 ESRSS
-712 NYSRSTRDRSTS
+712 NYSRNTRDRSAS

-729 DRSRRS
+729 ERSRRS
-735 YSRDRDNY
+735 YSRDRDNN

-749 TPERQSSRRSQ
+749 TPDRQSSRRSQ
-760 SPYQNKTII
+760 SPYQSKTVI

-776 SYKPGTKFCRKCTND
+776 TYKPGTKFCRKCTND
-791 SHEEPDC
+791 GHEEPDC
-798 RQYYHWA
+798 KQYYHWA

-814 GFHFRDQCKLNST
+814 GFHFRDQCKLNNT